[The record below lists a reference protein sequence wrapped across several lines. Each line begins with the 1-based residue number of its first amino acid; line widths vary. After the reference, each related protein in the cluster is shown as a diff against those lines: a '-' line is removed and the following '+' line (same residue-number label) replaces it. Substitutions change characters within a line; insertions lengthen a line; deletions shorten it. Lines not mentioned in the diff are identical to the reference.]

1 MFSKSHRFTSQ
12 PPPFGMIHYLSF
24 SEIDMKKL
32 TESNMDRLLAKYDD
46 LNYLWI
52 DDRNR
57 TLEIWANDVETI
69 QIITKK
75 LKTTLK
81 HET

>member
-1 MFSKSHRFTSQ
+1 
-12 PPPFGMIHYLSF
+12 MIHYLSF

-32 TESNMDRLLAKYDD
+32 TETNMDRLLAKYDD